1 MSTIPERL
9 EKLRA
14 KMQEKGI
21 FILFRLQIFIRAN
34 MWGSILKQES
44 ILPDLRDLQEQQWFQ
59 RQKHACG
66 QTEDTLSKRQSS

>member
-1 MSTIPERL
+1 
-9 EKLRA
+9 
-14 KMQEKGI
+14 
-21 FILFRLQIFIRAN
+21 

-66 QTEDTLSKRQSS
+66 QTEDTYPGGKAAGGNNSRTDEDGTAGAFRRLGNIWKQLWQKAKL